1 MATYETPGSGNII
14 FPAVISRIVFE
25 YTGVIGGKPDISFT
39 VFQYVENK
47 DTIHFVDT
55 GEIIC
60 FMVIE
65 IESGCGTY
73 VELTC
78 RGAAHGVDVV
88 VVQCI
93 FGMSHQVVTGTAGL
107 QIQ

>member
-1 MATYETPGSGNII
+1 MANQI
-14 FPAVISRIVFE
+14 FPLLSSNMLKTKIPSILW
-25 YTGVIGGKPDISFT
+25 
-39 VFQYVENK
+39 
-47 DTIHFVDT
+47 DT

-78 RGAAHGVDVV
+78 RGAAHGIDVV
-88 VVQCI
+88 VVQCFSACPI
-93 FGMSHQVVTGTAGL
+93 R
-107 QIQ
+107 